1 MKTSYS
7 WLIAAAFTLCGCS
20 AVLNPYQ
27 SNFSCPETE
36 KGKCVSVQKAYSDSL
51 NPLVRPE
58 SEGKEGA
65 CRDCGKDKPADPAT
79 TREESEYRGALF
91 KRLAGLLN
99 EPETPMVA
107 PPQVMRVLLLPYRGD
122 GGELFMPRYAYFFLD
137 RPKWIL
143 DGYLVEKGDE

>member
-20 AVLNPYQ
+20 AVLNPYE

-51 NPLVRPE
+51 NPLVKPE
-58 SEGKEGA
+58 SGGKEGA
-65 CRDCGKDKPADPAT
+65 CSDCGKDKPADSAT

-122 GGELFMPRYAYFFLD
+122 GGRTLHAQVRLFLS
-137 RPKWIL
+137 RPPQVDTGRLSGRKR
-143 DGYLVEKGDE
+143 G

>member
-1 MKTSYS
+1 MKTRSS
-7 WLIAAAFTLCGCS
+7 LIVAAFYMCGCS

-27 SNFSCPETE
+27 SSFNCPETG

-51 NPLVRPE
+51 NPLVKPE
-58 SEGKEGA
+58 TGAGEGE
-65 CRDCGKDKPADPAT
+65 CHECGKDKSADSGSS
-79 TREESEYRGALF
+79 REESQYRGALF
-91 KRLAGLLN
+91 KRLSGLLN

-137 RPKWIL
+137 RPQWIL
-143 DGYLVEKGDE
+143 DGYLVEKGD